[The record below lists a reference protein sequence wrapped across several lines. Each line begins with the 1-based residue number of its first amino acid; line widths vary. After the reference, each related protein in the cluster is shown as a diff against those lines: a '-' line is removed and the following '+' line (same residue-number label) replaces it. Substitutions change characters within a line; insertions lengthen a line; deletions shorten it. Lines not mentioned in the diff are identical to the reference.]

1 LDAPLTID
9 PDQFAKIF
17 SFIEKGVNEVR
28 FCDED
33 VKFLREAEDGFLN
46 FSVYKSKLGTLRG
59 RSDCG
64 LIDLS

>member
-1 LDAPLTID
+1 ML
-9 PDQFAKIF
+9 KRF

-64 LIDLS
+64 LTDLS